1 MYDLSSPESTA
12 TVITVIVLAVA
23 QLVKEKFNLV
33 DAQAQIA
40 SSLVG
45 AIAGVLWYAA
55 WYAELVD
62 GANLP
67 LVVLGGLLAVVGF
80 ALVPS
85 GLYKFT
91 MSAMDVASRGR
102 G

>member
-1 MYDLSSPESTA
+1 MYDLGSPESTA
-12 TVITVIVLAVA
+12 TVITLIVLAVA
-23 QLVKEKFNLV
+23 QLVKEKFKLV
-33 DAQAQIA
+33 DAKAQMA

-55 WYAELVD
+55 WYTELVD
-62 GANLP
+62 ADNLP
-67 LVVLGGLLAVVGF
+67 LVALGGLLAVIGF

-91 MSAMDVASRGR
+91 MSAMDVASKGR

>member
-23 QLVKEKFNLV
+23 QLVKEWKSLEDV
-33 DAQAQIA
+33 QAQIA

-55 WYAELVD
+55 WYQQLVD
-62 GANLP
+62 AGNLP
-67 LVVLGGLLAVVGF
+67 LVVLGGLLAVAGF

-91 MSAMDVASRGR
+91 MSAMDVASKGR

>member
-23 QLVKEKFNLV
+23 QLVKEWKSLEDV
-33 DAQAQIA
+33 QAQIA

-55 WYAELVD
+55 WYQQLVD
-62 GANLP
+62 SSNLP

-85 GLYKFT
+85 GLYKF
-91 MSAMDVASRGR
+91 AMATANVASQGR

>member
-12 TVITVIVLAVA
+12 AVITVIVLAVA
-23 QLVKEKFNLV
+23 QLVKEKFHLV

-55 WYAELVD
+55 WYAQLVD
-62 GANLP
+62 AGNLP
-67 LVVLGGLLAVVGF
+67 LVALGGLLAVVGF

>member
-23 QLVKEKFNLV
+23 QLVKERFKLE

-62 GANLP
+62 AENLP
-67 LVVLGGLLAVVGF
+67 LVALGGLLAVVGF
-80 ALVPS
+80 GLVPS